1 MRRVTET
8 DDAADPLA
16 LRWGPLRLD
25 VETGVYETVVLL
37 TVLVVAVDDG
47 IDDFVEAG
55 LVCLGPLVATFAA
68 HVFAGVL
75 ARVSRP
81 SSPPPSGAEIRSVVR
96 HAAQCLKLAVVPL
109 LVVVAGAATGLYGP
123 VVAVDV
129 IIWLGLAFLV
139 VMGGIGGFRARRSA
153 WATIV
158 GAVAAGVLGLVVLL
172 LRIVLEH

>member
-1 MRRVTET
+1 MTET
-8 DDAADPLA
+8 DETADRLA

-25 VETGVYETVVLL
+25 VETGVYETVVLM

-47 IDDFVEAG
+47 IEDFVEAG
-55 LVCLGPLVATFAA
+55 LVAIGPLVATFAA

-81 SSPPPSGAEIRSVVR
+81 SAPPPTGAEIRGVVR

-109 LVVVAGAATGLYGP
+109 VVVVLGASTGLYDP
-123 VVAVDV
+123 VTAVDV
-129 IIWLGLAFLV
+129 VIWLGLAFLV

-153 WATIV
+153 WATIA
-158 GAVAAGVLGLVVLL
+158 GAVAAGLVGLIVLL